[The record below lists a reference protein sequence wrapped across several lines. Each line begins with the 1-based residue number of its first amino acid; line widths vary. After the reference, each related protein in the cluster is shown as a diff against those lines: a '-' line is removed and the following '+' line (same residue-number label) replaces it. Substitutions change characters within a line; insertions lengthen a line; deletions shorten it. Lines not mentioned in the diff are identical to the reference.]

1 MSVKG
6 NQNGATYKKKLA
18 VNLIAKMPTASTMAL
33 ARILY
38 KENPLDYSSLDACR
52 TSIRYYRG
60 EKSNHKP
67 MEKVGERTE
76 QQKKEMM
83 SKSFSL
89 PESDYEATKPFLI
102 PKGQNNI
109 LVLSD
114 IHIPYQDN
122 KALELA
128 LQYGIDNNVNAVYLN
143 GDTIDMYQG
152 SRFIKD
158 RRLRDL
164 AGELELTRQFLKT
177 LQDTFK
183 CPIYFKIGN
192 HEKRWEDFL
201 KLKAPELLG
210 IEDFKLEQ
218 ILRFREFGV
227 TLIRDRQI
235 GYAGKLPILHG
246 HEWFAGFAPPVN
258 PARGLFLKAKESCL
272 IGHHHTTSEHTEKS
286 LGGKITTCWST
297 GCLSGLEPEYNPFN
311 KYNHGFAHVKTD
323 KAGNFEVKNIR
334 IIDYKIV

>member
-1 MSVKG
+1 MKK
-6 NQNGATYKKKLA
+6 TYKSKIVLNYLKKYP
-18 VNLIAKMPTASTMAL
+18 NASTMAISRL
-33 ARILY
+33 IL
-38 KENPLDYSSLDACR
+38 KENPLDFTKLDSVRSSVR
-52 TSIRYYRG
+52 KYRG
-60 EKSNHKP
+60 ELKGQLPKTTDIT
-67 MEKVGERTE
+67 EFKRTE
-76 QQKKEMM
+76 QTKKNFMKKTFE
-83 SKSFSL
+83 L
-89 PESDYEATKPFLI
+89 PESDYEKSDAFNV
-102 PKGQNNI
+102 PKGQNNVLI
-109 LVLSD
+109 LSD

-122 KALELA
+122 KALEIA
-128 LQYGIDNNVNAVYLN
+128 LNYGLENKVNAIYLN

-177 LQDTFK
+177 LKETFN

-192 HEKRWEDFL
+192 HEKRWEDYL
-201 KLKAPELLG
+201 RLKAPELLG
-210 IEDFKLEQ
+210 IDDFKLEQ

-227 TLIRDRQI
+227 NLIKDRQI
-235 GYAGKLPILHG
+235 GYLGKLPVLHG

-258 PARGLFLKAKESCL
+258 PARGLFLKAKESCI

-323 KAGNFEVKNIR
+323 KNGDYVVKNIR